1 MKAAFKIIGIVVVSV
16 VVIAVFYFYLSL
28 PDVSMLKTKNPR
40 TTALMLQRYREA
52 KKADDTFRIRQQWID
67 FESIPKLL
75 RETVRVT
82 EDASFYQHGGIDFDE
97 LKEAIKRNWQKGEYV
112 RGASTITQQLAKNLY
127 LSTDKNIIRKIK
139 ELLIAWRLESE
150 LSKDRIFAIYLNVI
164 EWGPGVFGVEA
175 ASQYYFDKTVS
186 QLNLEEMVRLVA
198 VIPQPLSVNPTE
210 NSDWLK
216 WKARWILDALRRY
229 AYIDQT
235 QYQTTYDRFN
245 SPA

>member
-1 MKAAFKIIGIVVVSV
+1 MKAAFKIIGIVVLSV
-16 VVIAVFYFYLSL
+16 VVVAVFYLYLSL
-28 PDVSMLKTKNPR
+28 PDVSAFKTKDPR
-40 TTALMLQRYREA
+40 ATALMLQRYREA
-52 KKADDTFRIRQQWID
+52 KKADDKFRIRQQWID

-82 EDASFYQHGGIDFDE
+82 EDASFYQHSGIDFAE
-97 LKEAIKRNWQKGEYV
+97 LKAAIKRNWQKGEYV

-127 LSTDKNIIRKIK
+127 LSTDKNIIRKVK

-175 ASQYYFDKTVS
+175 ASQYYFGKTVS

-229 AYIDQT
+229 AYIDQI
-235 QYQTTYDRFN
+235 QYQTTYDRFQ
-245 SPA
+245 

>member
-1 MKAAFKIIGIVVVSV
+1 MKAAFKIVGIVVLSV
-16 VVIAVFYFYLSL
+16 VVVTVFYFYLSL
-28 PDVSMLKTKNPR
+28 PDVSQFKTKDPR

-52 KKADDTFRIRQQWID
+52 KKSDDKFRIRQQWID

-82 EDASFYQHGGIDFDE
+82 EDASFYQHGGIDFTE

-139 ELLIAWRLESE
+139 ELLIAWRLESA

-175 ASQYYFDKTVS
+175 ASQYYFGKTVS

-216 WKARWILDALRRY
+216 WKVRWILDALRRY
-229 AYIDQT
+229 AYIDQI
-235 QYQTTYDRFN
+235 QYQTTYDRFQ
-245 SPA
+245 